1 MRNALRRA
9 CGVNLVDL
17 LVVRMSSSDS
27 KSCGDLKTEWP
38 ELVGQTI
45 EAATKKINADRPD
58 LKVEPLPVGT
68 IILAVE
74 VPDRVILWVDTVAE
88 VPRIG

>member
-1 MRNALRRA
+1 
-9 CGVNLVDL
+9 
-17 LVVRMSSSDS
+17 MSSSDS